1 LTYEKEI
8 ELILEV
14 EEELAVLADKDMLET
29 VIRNLIS
36 NSIKFTPR
44 NGSIIVTADKVGDM
58 VEFSISDSGVGM
70 SKETMSKLFRMNEF
84 VTTVGT
90 ENEKGTGLGLLLCYE
105 FIKRHGGLLEVES
118 REGEGSTFSFSIPLY
133 KL

>member
-1 LTYEKEI
+1 
-8 ELILEV
+8 
-14 EEELAVLADKDMLET
+14 MLET